1 MAIIVALLT
10 GYSIAVNLD
19 KAALTMANLHGEW
32 NRLSN
37 DYEHLW
43 NRWYADDAGDTLKA
57 LLERAGQVSV
67 KGSTEAPY
75 DQNLMDKWETY
86 VYSQYQATAA

>member
-1 MAIIVALLT
+1 M
-10 GYSIAVNLD
+10 NLD

-32 NRLSN
+32 NHLSN

-43 NRWYADDAGDTLKA
+43 NRWYAEDAEDTLKA

-67 KGSTEAPY
+67 KGRTTEAPF
-75 DQNLMDKWETY
+75 DQNLIDKWEAY
-86 VYSQYQATAA
+86 VYSQYHATAA